1 VGLLGNFYHSRM
13 GVGVGL
19 YLGFFLGR
27 RMMGMRMG
35 IIIYRLGF
43 VILFFCSMREKFSS
57 LRYLIVLVR
66 EY

>member
-1 VGLLGNFYHSRM
+1 MGLLGNFYRSRM

-43 VILFFCSMREKFSS
+43 FILFFCSMREKFSS

>member
-1 VGLLGNFYHSRM
+1 MGLLGNFYRSRM

-19 YLGFFLGR
+19 YLGFFRGR
-27 RMMGMRMG
+27 GMMGMRMG

-43 VILFFCSMREKFSS
+43 VSLVFCSLGEKFSE